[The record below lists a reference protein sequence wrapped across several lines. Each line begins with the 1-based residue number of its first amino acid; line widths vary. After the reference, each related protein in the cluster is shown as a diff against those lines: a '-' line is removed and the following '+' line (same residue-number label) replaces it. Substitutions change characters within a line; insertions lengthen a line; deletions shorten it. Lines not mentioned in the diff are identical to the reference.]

1 MPNLNDLYVD
11 QLLVDEFPCKELS
24 KTEEFKCNPTPF
36 ILASCFNR
44 NQVKDNSNNNMG
56 NKTTKRAPRK
66 ANSIPRKR
74 NTQNAD
80 SPKTS
85 KQDSPLQL
93 SKLQQMRS
101 PLSAEKTNPA
111 RRLFTEEQRDKI
123 KNVTPRKEESLAKEK
138 PAPGKI
144 SENKRK
150 DQK

>member
-11 QLLVDEFPCKELS
+11 QLLVDEFPCKQLS

-44 NQVKDNSNNNMG
+44 NQVKDTSNNNMG

-66 ANSIPRKR
+66 ANFTPRKR
-74 NTQNAD
+74 NTQNVN
-80 SPKTS
+80 SPKTP

-93 SKLQQMRS
+93 SKLQQIRS

-111 RRLFTEEQRDKI
+111 RRLFTEEQFDKI

-138 PAPGKI
+138 PAAGKI

>member
-44 NQVKDNSNNNMG
+44 NQVKDTSNNNMG

-66 ANSIPRKR
+66 ANSTPRKR

-101 PLSAEKTNPA
+101 PLSAERTNPA
-111 RRLFTEEQRDKI
+111 R
-123 KNVTPRKEESLAKEK
+123 
-138 PAPGKI
+138 
-144 SENKRK
+144 
-150 DQK
+150 